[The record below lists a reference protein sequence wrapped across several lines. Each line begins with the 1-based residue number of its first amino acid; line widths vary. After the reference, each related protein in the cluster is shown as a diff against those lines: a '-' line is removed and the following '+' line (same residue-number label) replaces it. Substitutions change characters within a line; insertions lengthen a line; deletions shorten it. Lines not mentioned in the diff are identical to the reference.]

1 MYLWTIIRG
10 QYLWDIRNDNQW
22 HSDFTVSFT
31 FYSPGISMSTNLIL
45 RPDIVHSVSFSW
57 NLITKRHK
65 EHNGSWVMSN
75 QWWLQREKKNSIK
88 SAEWGDFLNAY
99 LFPVCFSLE
108 KKPRL
113 YAQQIPTVIHKS
125 TMTTT
130 STPSAIPRTS
140 ISSVGFNQRSEMKHW
155 PLIIAHSTWCYLH
168 PRHTYRLP
176 SAGLDTERILHRSSL
191 GRNNH
196 RHLLFWL
203 RWTSA
208 LENQRNE
215 SD

>member
-75 QWWLQREKKNSIK
+75 QWWLQREKKIQSNLLSEVI
-88 SAEWGDFLNAY
+88 SWMLTCSLSVFRLRRSLACMHSRSPLLYIRALWPPPALPAQSQEHRYHLWG
-99 LFPVCFSLE
+99 
-108 KKPRL
+108 
-113 YAQQIPTVIHKS
+113 S
-125 TMTTT
+125 TRGVKWNTD
-130 STPSAIPRTS
+130 
-140 ISSVGFNQRSEMKHW
+140 
-155 PLIIAHSTWCYLH
+155 L
-168 PRHTYRLP
+168 
-176 SAGLDTERILHRSSL
+176 
-191 GRNNH
+191 
-196 RHLLFWL
+196 WL
-203 RWTSA
+203 
-208 LENQRNE
+208 
-215 SD
+215 